1 MQSNGLSGEPAD
13 YLSDISNQ
21 QGKRCLVLQA
31 IANKENIEITE
42 DIIDEYVQKDYDTYF
57 YQGYETIDAYKESFD
72 SEDYREQIMAD
83 KVADF
88 IVENAKIVEP

>member
-1 MQSNGLSGEPAD
+1 MILNNQRY
-13 YLSDISNQ
+13 YLMGYSDKWERMTFQRID
-21 QGKRCLVLQA
+21 RMT
-31 IANKENIEITE
+31 NIEITE
-42 DIIDEYVQKDYDTYF
+42 DVIDEYVQQDYDTYF
-57 YQGYETIDAYKESFD
+57 YQGYETIDAYKETFD